1 MWNPDVTTV
10 ACVDGTTTL
19 DCRVCYAKIRA
30 LVQFFSSGNPPDL
43 TISGTVD
50 VRRDGRQVRRIL
62 RDGLPTSEKKNEEDA
77 LYASSHR
84 LQEATGSGDFE
95 VKFGIASGNDSAASD
110 YNIGSTGDG
119 LMSSII
125 GAAGL
130 ALMI

>member
-77 LYASSHR
+77 LYASSYR
-84 LQEATGSGDFE
+84 LQEDPRSTKFE
-95 VKFGIASGNDSAASD
+95 VNARLASGHDSAASY
-110 YNIGSTGDG
+110 YNIFSTGAG
-119 LMSSII
+119 LMVTD
-125 GAAGL
+125 
-130 ALMI
+130 LML